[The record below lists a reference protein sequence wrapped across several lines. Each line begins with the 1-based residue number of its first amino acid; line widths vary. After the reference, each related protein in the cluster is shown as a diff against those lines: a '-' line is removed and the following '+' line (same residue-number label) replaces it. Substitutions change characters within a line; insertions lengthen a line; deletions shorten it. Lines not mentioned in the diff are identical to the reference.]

1 MDDSCCF
8 RLDPQVSTLQ
18 DCDLQPHLDGC
29 GGVRYYPRYPSRH
42 KVGGGAKVDDTTAY
56 VDDSG
61 CYANS
66 ACGGSGDSNRH
77 SSSGGSNRSSKGY
90 SNSGKGDTNS
100 RMAIPSHNTSYMPEQ
115 PQHPTS
121 RTSRSHT

>member
-1 MDDSCCF
+1 MGDSCYF
-8 RLDPQVSTLQ
+8 HLYPQASTPQ
-18 DCDLQPHLDGC
+18 DYDLQPHLDGC

-42 KVGGGAKVDDTTAY
+42 KADDGVKVDYTTAY
-56 VDDSG
+56 VGDNG

-66 ACGGSGDSNRH
+66 AYGDSGDSNRH

-100 RMAIPSHNTSYMPEQ
+100 RMAIPSHNTNYM
-115 PQHPTS
+115 
-121 RTSRSHT
+121 